1 MDITRRDLFK
11 MAGVTALTAAVGN
24 FSAQPAEAAHGKK
37 ILKLNAAPVV
47 GSKNVTGT
55 NYTGTAAKVYFT
67 DKIDADHL
75 IKLYNKINGEIFG
88 KVAIKLHTG
97 EPNGPNILPRD
108 MVKAFQA
115 QVPNSNIIETNTLY
129 VGKRYTTEDHLAT
142 LKTNGWNFCPVDIM
156 DADEGY
162 VNFPV
167 RGGFHLSEVAM
178 GGHLVNYDSV
188 VVLTHFKGHAMGG
201 FGGSLKNIAIGM
213 ASGHVG
219 KVQVHGYDT
228 AIGMPP
234 KDVNWFDGTFPLKE
248 ELMERMADSGK
259 ATCDFFGKRIVFL
272 NVMRRMSVDCD
283 CAGTRA
289 AEPTCADVGILASTD
304 ILAIDQACCDLV
316 WTATDTKDLRER
328 IESRQG
334 LRQLSAMAEH
344 KMGNPQYELISVD

>member
-1 MDITRRDLFK
+1 MNITRRDLFK
-11 MAGVTALTAAVGN
+11 MAGVAAVGATVGQ
-24 FSAQPAEAAHGKK
+24 FATQPVAAKGKK
-37 ILKLNAAPVV
+37 ILRLKAAPVV

-75 IKLYNKINGEIFG
+75 IKLYNMINGEIFG

-97 EPNGPNILPRD
+97 EPNGPNILPRE

-129 VGKRYTTEDHLAT
+129 VNKRYTTEDHLAT
-142 LKTNGWNFCPVDIM
+142 IKTNGWDFCEVDIM

-167 RGGFHLSEVAM
+167 RNGFHLKEVAM

-188 VVLTHFKGHAMGG
+188 IVLTHFKGHAMGG

-228 AIGMPP
+228 KLGMPP

-248 ELMERMADSGK
+248 HLMERMADSGK
-259 ATCDFFGKRIVFL
+259 ATCDYFGKRIVFL

-316 WTATDTKDLRER
+316 YSAKDTADLRKR
-328 IESRQG
+328 IEDRHG
-334 LRQLSAMAEH
+334 LHQLTAMAHH
-344 KMGNPQYELISVD
+344 KMGNSQYELISVD

>member
-11 MAGVTALTAAVGN
+11 LAGVTALGAAVGQFN
-24 FSAQPAEAAHGKK
+24 VAEAAGKK
-37 ILKLNAAPVV
+37 ILKLKAAPVV

-55 NYTGTAAKVYFT
+55 RYTGTAAKVFFT

-75 IKLYNKINGEIFG
+75 IKLYNMINGEIYG
-88 KVAIKLHTG
+88 KVGIKLHTG

-129 VGKRYTTEDHLAT
+129 VGKRYNTADHLTT
-142 LKTNGWNFCPVDIM
+142 LRTNGWDFCPVDIM
-156 DADEGY
+156 DEDEGF

-167 RGGFHLSEVAM
+167 RGGFHLKEVAM
-178 GGHLVNYDSV
+178 GGHLAKYDSV
-188 VVLTHFKGHAMGG
+188 IVLTHFKGHAMGG

-219 KVQVHGYDT
+219 KTQVHGYDT
-228 AIGMPP
+228 SLGMPP
-234 KDVNWFDGTFPLKE
+234 KDVDWFDGTFPLKE

-259 ATCDFFGKRIVFL
+259 ATCDHFGKRIVFL

-283 CAGTRA
+283 CAGTHA

-316 WTATDTKDLRER
+316 WTANDTADLRER
-328 IESRQG
+328 IESRHG

-344 KMGNPQYELISVD
+344 KMGNTQYEMIGVD

>member
-1 MDITRRDLFK
+1 MDISRRNLFK
-11 MAGVTALTAAVGN
+11 MAGVVAVGAAVGN
-24 FSAQPAEAAHGKK
+24 FNVAEAKSKK

-75 IKLYNKINGEIFG
+75 IKLYNMINGEIFG

-115 QVPNSNIIETNTLY
+115 QVPNSAIVECNTLY
-129 VGKRYTTEDHLAT
+129 PGARYTTEGHRET
-142 LKTNGWNFCPVDIM
+142 LKTNGWTFCDVDIM
-156 DADEGY
+156 DENDET
-162 VNFPV
+162 VALPV
-167 RGGFHLSEVAM
+167 RNGHHLKEVAM
-178 GGHLVNYDSV
+178 GGHMVNYDSMI
-188 VVLTHFKGHAMGG
+188 VLTHFKGHSMGG
-201 FGGSLKNIAIGM
+201 FGGSLKNIAIGC

-219 KVQVHGYDT
+219 KAQVHGYDK

-234 KDVNWFDGTFPLKE
+234 PNPSWEDGTMPLKDKFM
-248 ELMERMADSGK
+248 ELMADSGK
-259 ATCDFFGKRIVFL
+259 ATCDYFGKRIVFL

-316 WTATDTKDLRER
+316 WTATDTKDLRNR
-328 IESRQG
+328 IEEKHG